1 MLRHKAG
8 TYSVFSSQPHLWIGR
23 PTFGSTGPALGDA
36 HGVFSAQGK
45 AVGLKKEGVTE
56 MDSDVLIVNCAKSC
70 HQGNNEKLGM
80 VVLTCNP
87 STQEAKARGPQVQS

>member
-1 MLRHKAG
+1 M
-8 TYSVFSSQPHLWIGR
+8 
-23 PTFGSTGPALGDA
+23 LGDA

-45 AVGLKKEGVTE
+45 TVGLNKEGVTA
-56 MDSDVLIVNCAKSC
+56 MHSDVLIVNCAKSC

-87 STQEAKARGPQVQS
+87 STQEAIGIKFQVILACTADWESLRQLVSLSV